1 MFSKDEEK
9 ALRSAF
15 WGTLTNKIQKFR
27 SISGRRINWFKYPTG
42 LNEIYI
48 RTEVD
53 QHGCRICIDLQFKNE
68 GIRELFYEQF
78 LETKTVFENTM
89 KTEVTWTPNFMHPY
103 GTEVSRISVENNTTN
118 LFNQED
124 WSEMHS
130 FIINH
135 LRRVD
140 EYWSEFG
147 ELFKMLK

>member
-1 MFSKDEEK
+1 MFTKDEEK

-15 WGTLTNKIQKFR
+15 WGSLTETIQKFR
-27 SISGRRINWFKYPTG
+27 SVSGRRINWFKYPTG

-53 QHGCRICIDLQFKNE
+53 QHGCRVCIDLQFKNE

-89 KTEVTWTPNFMHPY
+89 VSPIIWNPNYEHSY

-118 LFNQED
+118 LFRQED
-124 WSEMHS
+124 WSEMQN
-130 FIINH
+130 FIITH

-140 EYWSEFG
+140 EYWEDFG
-147 ELFKMLK
+147 ELFKTLK